1 MKKQLYIL
9 GVALMLLQITSCKKD
24 LDISPVD
31 QFSDASVWKDPS
43 LIQTFVNNI
52 YGGIPHGFS
61 NIMMS
66 ALDDEAMY
74 NADFGTSNVTKSLIT
89 PSDLSIFDQNYWTGL
104 RQRLMN
110 WALIYKYV
118 RPCNI
123 FFSKI
128 DAVHF
133 DDPTA
138 KNNLKGEVHFL
149 RAYLY
154 FDLVEMY
161 GGVPIITKDYGLSD
175 SFNVPRNTYA
185 DCIKFITSECD
196 SAASLLPL
204 TATNLGRA
212 TKGAALALKAR
223 TLLYAASDFAN
234 SNGSWADSYA
244 NKDLIGYT
252 GGDRVARWQAA
263 KNAAKA
269 VMDLG
274 IYSLSGS
281 FPPATPQEASAN
293 YANIFIQQQTSED
306 IFCRFFTTKVDEN
319 WDGYNPGL
327 YNQPNGYHCWGS
339 NTPTSQMVDS
349 YEMADGSKFD
359 WSNPTEA
366 ANPYANRDPR
376 FYASILYEGAQW
388 RKRPADIAP
397 SDPAGIIQVGTWQ
410 KWDGSKMVTVAGLD
424 TRQSPFENWNGTYT
438 GYYMRK
444 FVDPTIDAQNFK
456 QTAPWRYIRYTEILL
471 DYAEACIALG
481 QEDEA
486 KTYINLIRA
495 RSKMPPITETG
506 AALVARYRNER
517 KIELAFEDQRYW
529 DIRRWMIPE
538 VGYTDVLA
546 VQPLYKMNPDHTTA
560 ATPTYTIVDVQQ
572 RAWNPRFY
580 FLPIAL
586 DELNRN
592 NKLVQNPLY

>member
-204 TATNLGRA
+204 TAPNLGRA

-263 KNAAKA
+263 KDAAKA

-281 FPPATPQEASAN
+281 LTPATAQEASAN

-538 VGYTDVLA
+538 VGYTDVMA

>member
-9 GVALMLLQITSCKKD
+9 GVAVMLLQFISCKKD
-24 LDISPVD
+24 LNISPVD

-74 NADFGTSNVTKSLIT
+74 NADFGSSNVTKSLIT

-138 KNNLKGEVHFL
+138 KSNLKGEVHFL

-185 DCIKFITSECD
+185 ECIAFITNECD

-204 TATNLGRA
+204 TATDLGRA

-234 SNGSWADSYA
+234 SNGSWASGYA

-263 KNAAKA
+263 KDAAKA

-281 FPPATPQEASAN
+281 LTPATAQEASAK
-293 YANIFIQQQTSED
+293 I
-306 IFCRFFTTKVDEN
+306 
-319 WDGYNPGL
+319 G
-327 YNQPNGYHCWGS
+327 
-339 NTPTSQMVDS
+339 
-349 YEMADGSKFD
+349 
-359 WSNPTEA
+359 
-366 ANPYANRDPR
+366 
-376 FYASILYEGAQW
+376 
-388 RKRPADIAP
+388 
-397 SDPAGIIQVGTWQ
+397 
-410 KWDGSKMVTVAGLD
+410 
-424 TRQSPFENWNGTYT
+424 
-438 GYYMRK
+438 
-444 FVDPTIDAQNFK
+444 
-456 QTAPWRYIRYTEILL
+456 
-471 DYAEACIALG
+471 
-481 QEDEA
+481 
-486 KTYINLIRA
+486 RA
-495 RSKMPPITETG
+495 H
-506 AALVARYRNER
+506 V
-517 KIELAFEDQRYW
+517 
-529 DIRRWMIPE
+529 
-538 VGYTDVLA
+538 
-546 VQPLYKMNPDHTTA
+546 
-560 ATPTYTIVDVQQ
+560 
-572 RAWNPRFY
+572 
-580 FLPIAL
+580 
-586 DELNRN
+586 
-592 NKLVQNPLY
+592 

>member
-204 TATNLGRA
+204 TAANLGRA

-223 TLLYAASDFAN
+223 TLLYAASNFAN
-234 SNGSWADSYA
+234 SNGSWAGSYA

-281 FPPATPQEASAN
+281 LTPATSQEASAN

-486 KTYINLIRA
+486 KTYINMIRA
-495 RSKMPPITETG
+495 RSKMPPIIETG

-529 DIRRWMIPE
+529 DIRRWMISE
-538 VGYTDVLA
+538 VGYTDVMA
-546 VQPLYKMNPDHTTA
+546 VQPLYKINPDHTTA

-572 RAWNPRFY
+572 RVWNPRFY

>member
-1 MKKQLYIL
+1 MKKLLYIL
-9 GVALMLLQITSCKKD
+9 GIAITLSPIISCKKD
-24 LDISPVD
+24 LNISPVD
-31 QFSDASVWKDPS
+31 KFSDASVWKDPS

-89 PSDLSIFDQNYWTGL
+89 PSDLSIFDTNFWTAW

-110 WALIYKYV
+110 WAFVYKYV
-118 RPCNI
+118 RACNI

-128 DAVHF
+128 DGATF
-133 DDPTA
+133 DDPTQ
-138 KNNLKGEVHFL
+138 KDELKGEVHFL

-161 GGVPIITKDYGLSD
+161 GGVPIITKDYGLKD
-175 SFNVPRNTYA
+175 SFAVPRNTYA
-185 DCIKFITSECD
+185 ECIDFISNECD

-204 TATNLGRA
+204 TATDLGRA

-234 SNGSWADSYA
+234 SNGSWAGSYA
-244 NKDLIGYT
+244 DKDLIGYT
-252 GGDRVARWQAA
+252 SGDRTARWQAA
-263 KNAAKA
+263 KDAAKA

-274 IYSLSGS
+274 IYSLAGD
-281 FPPATPQEASAN
+281 PNPATAEEASSN
-293 YANIFIQQQTSED
+293 YGDIFLATQTSED
-306 IFCRFFTTKVDEN
+306 IFARFFTTKVDES

-349 YEMADGSKFD
+349 YEMSDGSKFS
-359 WSNPTEA
+359 WNNPTEA

-388 RKRPADIAP
+388 RKRPADIYP

-438 GYYMRK
+438 GYYMKK
-444 FVDPTIDAQNFK
+444 FVDPTVDAQNFK
-456 QTAPWRYIRYTEILL
+456 QTAPWRFIRYTEILL

-486 KTYINLIRA
+486 KTYINKIRA
-495 RSKMPPITETG
+495 RSGMPPITETG

-517 KIELAFEDQRYW
+517 KIELAFEDQRYF

-538 VGYTDVLA
+538 VGYEDVMA
-546 VQPLYKMNPDHTTA
+546 VQPVYKLLPDHTTA
-560 ATPTYTIVDVQQ
+560 ATPTYSIVDVQQ
-572 RAWNPRFY
+572 RSWNPRFY
-580 FLPIAL
+580 LLPIQL
-586 DELNRN
+586 DEMNRN
-592 NKLVQNPLY
+592 DKLVQNPLY